1 MQKTE
6 NTLSNWGQS
15 SWGQSKIYLLSL
27 LAGAIYP
34 LGFAPFGW
42 WPLSILSV
50 ALMFGIWYRSDRRR
64 AVWSALLYGMSLY
77 SVGVSWVYVSMVNFG
92 NMVPAMAVIA
102 VLLFSLLSTVYTVI
116 PVYLYK
122 RFAADVPDT
131 VALVWVLPALWVVFE
146 YLRGTLFTGFAWL
159 FLGYISVDTWFSG
172 WGPVAG
178 VLSAS
183 YILALIAGLLA
194 LMALRIKQQSGSVHR
209 IWLPAAVIAGLTIL
223 SFILQGQRWTEQIG
237 EPLDV
242 TMIQADVPLSE
253 KWKPEKRK
261 DLMDMYLAASR
272 AVDDADLIVWP
283 EAALPMLVDQIP
295 RNYLK
300 ELADLPGTLAFGVVQ
315 RDGRQIYNGLA
326 ILDDENPNVENMQ
339 IYQKRH
345 LVPFGEFF
353 PLKSVLGW
361 LFESLDIP
369 MSDFSRG
376 SATQGNLKVGD
387 LQLVPTICYE
397 DAYPEDWR
405 RQVVDAGAILNI
417 SEDAWFGDSFGPH
430 QRLEMARMR
439 AIEFQRPVIRVSNS
453 GLSTII
459 DDRGD
464 IDVVSPQFQ
473 PALFRAPVFPMQ
485 GETPYMRYGQWPLW
499 VWLAMS
505 LLFGLRLGRRR
516 SRQG

>member
-1 MQKTE
+1 MQKSDAIANQYSDRSHTGRGAG
-6 NTLSNWGQS
+6 T
-15 SWGQSKIYLLSL
+15 IYLISL

-42 WPLSILSV
+42 WPLAIFSV
-50 ALMFGIWYRSDRRR
+50 AVIFTVWCVSDRRT
-64 AVWSALLYGMSLY
+64 AVWSALIYGMSLY
-77 SVGVSWVYVSMVNFG
+77 GVGVSWIYVSMVNFG
-92 NMVPAMAVIA
+92 NMAPAMAVIA
-102 VLLFSLLSTVYTVI
+102 VLLFSLILTVFTVV

-122 RFAADVPDT
+122 RFAAHVPHG
-131 VALVWVLPALWVVFE
+131 VALVWLLPVLWVVFE

-159 FLGYISVDTWFSG
+159 FLGYVSVDTWFSA

-183 YILALIAGLLA
+183 YVLALIAGLLA
-194 LMALRIKQQSGSVHR
+194 LIGMRIQQKQGNRSPIV
-209 IWLPAAVIAGLTIL
+209 VILGLTIL

-237 EPLDV
+237 ESLDV
-242 TMIQADVPLSE
+242 TLIQADVPLSE

-261 DLMDMYLAASR
+261 DLMQMYLAASR
-272 AVDDADLIVWP
+272 AVDDSDLIVWP
-283 EAALPMLVDQIP
+283 EAALPMLIDQVP
-295 RNYLK
+295 KNYLQD
-300 ELADLPGTLAFGVVQ
+300 LADLPGTLAFGVVQ
-315 RDGRQIYNGLA
+315 RDSQQLYNGLA
-326 ILDDENPNVENMQ
+326 ILDDENPDVDNMQ

-353 PLKSVLGW
+353 PFKSVLGW
-361 LFESLDIP
+361 LFETLNIP

-376 SATQGNLKVGD
+376 TATQGNLKVGD

-417 SEDAWFGDSFGPH
+417 SEDAWFGDSFAPH

-439 AIEFQRPVIRVSNS
+439 AIEFQRPVIRVSNN

-459 DDRGD
+459 DHRGK
-464 IDVVSPQFQ
+464 IDAISPQFQ

-499 VWLAMS
+499 GWLLLS
-505 LLFGLRLGRRR
+505 LLIALMVGRA
-516 SRQG
+516 GKAKD